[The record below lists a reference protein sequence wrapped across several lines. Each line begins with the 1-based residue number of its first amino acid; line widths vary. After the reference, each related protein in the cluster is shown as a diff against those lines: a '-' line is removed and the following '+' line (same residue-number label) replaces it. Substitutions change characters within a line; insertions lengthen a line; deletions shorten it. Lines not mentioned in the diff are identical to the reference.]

1 MHKTLF
7 LILSIIV
14 NGIFSSAVARAADA
28 TLDGAKKEAAVVVY
42 TGSSAGDAAKLIAA
56 FESKYPFVKVNLFR
70 GNNERVLN
78 RILTEG
84 RTGSF
89 FFDVATIDGLNAWVL
104 KEHDYL
110 QPHKSKETQAF
121 PLEFQDPTGMLPCC
135 MTVVANMIAY
145 HTRQVAKKDAPKT
158 YQDLLDPKWKGSL
171 GMDPDEAE
179 WFRALISIWG
189 KEKTVK
195 YFTDLDKQG
204 PSMRRGH
211 TLLANLLAA
220 GEFPVGVN
228 TFGHRILELK
238 GEGAPVDLVYTDP
251 VVVGPRHLLLSK
263 RAPHPN
269 AGRLFIDYTLSE
281 EGQTLLASLSR
292 TVVRPG
298 VKLKQPSLM
307 EGVKVYPIKPEM
319 AKGYEEITKLYYSIV
334 K

>member
-1 MHKTLF
+1 MRKSLF
-7 LILSIIV
+7 LVVAMAVCGALT
-14 NGIFSSAVARAADA
+14 SAFAHAADA
-28 TLDGAKKEAAVVVY
+28 VLDGAKKEGTVAVY
-42 TGSSAGDAAKLIAA
+42 SGSSAGDAAKLIAA
-56 FESKYPFVKVNLFR
+56 FESKYPFVKVSLFR
-70 GNNERVLN
+70 GNNERVVN
-78 RILTEG
+78 KILTEG
-84 RTGSF
+84 RTGAF
-89 FFDVATIDGLNAWVL
+89 LFDVATIDGLNGWVL

-121 PLEFQDPTGMLPCC
+121 PAEFQDPSGLLPCC

-145 HTRQVAKKDAPKT
+145 HTRQVAKQDAPKS
-158 YQDLLDPKWKGSL
+158 YQDLLDPKWKGNL

-195 YFTDLDKQG
+195 YFSDLARQG

-211 TLLANLLAA
+211 TLLSNFLAA
-220 GEFPVGVN
+220 GEFPVAVN

-238 GEGAPVDLVYTDP
+238 SEGAPVELVHAEP
-251 VVVGPRHLLLSK
+251 IVVGPRHLLLSK

-269 AGRLFIDYTLSE
+269 AGRLFIDYTLSA